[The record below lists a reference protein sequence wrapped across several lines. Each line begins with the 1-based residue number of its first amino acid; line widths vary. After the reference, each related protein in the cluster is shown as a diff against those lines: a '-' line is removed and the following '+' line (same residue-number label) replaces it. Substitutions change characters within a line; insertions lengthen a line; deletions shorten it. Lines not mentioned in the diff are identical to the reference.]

1 LPQNLGKLN
10 LRVTDDYII
19 GFKRAQLAFL
29 HQIVY
34 DPLQRKQVPLNP
46 IPDDVDQDQL
56 KFAGQ

>member
-10 LRVTDDYII
+10 LRVTDDYIQ

-34 DPLQRKQVPLNP
+34 DPLQRRQVPLNP
-46 IPDDVDQDQL
+46 YPDDVNHEEM